1 MDLGPIEYILCIDI
15 AKLLFP
21 KRIHTTSQEMHAGSQ
36 ENTRLTVA
44 MLVSKTENYHK
55 GT

>member
-21 KRIHTTSQEMHAGSQ
+21 KRIHTRSQEMHAGSQ

-44 MLVSKTENYHK
+44 TLVSKTEYYHK